1 MDRSSR
7 RIVTF
12 IAVVTIIVMA
22 AMATRSYLDAD
33 QSTTA
38 APVVETNDDAAP
50 EAPKREPSENVTD
63 TSDEMPV
70 AAPDI
75 EDIPAITGE
84 PSMTFE
90 SENSEA
96 RESTAPENDE

>member
-22 AMATRSYLDAD
+22 SMATRSYLDAD
-33 QSTTA
+33 QSTAA
-38 APVVETNDDAAP
+38 APVEANEATAP
-50 EAPKREPSENVTD
+50 EAPKREPTENVTNPSAE
-63 TSDEMPV
+63 TPV

-90 SENSEA
+90 NEDSETREA
-96 RESTAPENDE
+96 ASPENDE

>member
-1 MDRSSR
+1 MDSSSR
-7 RIVTF
+7 KIVTF
-12 IAVVTIIVMA
+12 IAVVTILVMA
-22 AMATRSYLDAD
+22 AMAIRSYLDAD

-38 APVVETNDDAAP
+38 APVEATENSAP
-50 EAPKREPSENVTD
+50 EAPKRQPTENVPNPI
-63 TSDEMPV
+63 DEMPV
-70 AAPDI
+70 AAPEI

-96 RESTAPENDE
+96 RESATPENGE

>member
-1 MDRSSR
+1 MDSSTR
-7 RIVTF
+7 KIVTF

-33 QSTTA
+33 QSTAA
-38 APVVETNDDAAP
+38 APVETAEAIAP
-50 EAPKREPSENVTD
+50 EAPKRQPTENATD

-70 AAPDI
+70 AAPEI

-90 SENSEA
+90 NNNSETSEPA
-96 RESTAPENDE
+96 TPENPE

>member
-1 MDRSSR
+1 MDSSSR
-7 RIVTF
+7 KIVTF

-33 QSTTA
+33 QSTAA
-38 APVVETNDDAAP
+38 APVEATEDSAP
-50 EAPKREPSENVTD
+50 EAPKRQPTENVPNP
-63 TSDEMPV
+63 SDEMPT
-70 AAPDI
+70 AAPEI

-90 SENSEA
+90 NENSET
-96 RESTAPENDE
+96 RESGAPENDE

>member
-1 MDRSSR
+1 MDSSSR
-7 RIVTF
+7 KIVTF

-33 QSTTA
+33 HSTTA
-38 APVVETNDDAAP
+38 APVETNEATAP
-50 EAPKREPSENVTD
+50 EAPKRQPTENMTD

-70 AAPDI
+70 AAPEI

-96 RESTAPENDE
+96 RDSSAPENDE

>member
-1 MDRSSR
+1 
-7 RIVTF
+7 
-12 IAVVTIIVMA
+12 MA
-22 AMATRSYLDAD
+22 AMAIRSYLDAP
-33 QSTTA
+33 QNTTA
-38 APVVETNDDAAP
+38 APVEATEDSAP
-50 EAPKREPSENVTD
+50 EAPKRQPTENVPN
-63 TSDEMPV
+63 TSDEMPI

-96 RESTAPENDE
+96 RESATPENDE

>member
-1 MDRSSR
+1 MDSSSR
-7 RIVTF
+7 KIVTF
-12 IAVVTIIVMA
+12 IAVVTIIVIA

-38 APVVETNDDAAP
+38 APVETNEATAP
-50 EAPKREPSENVTD
+50 EAPKREPSENVPD
-63 TSDEMPV
+63 ASAEMPT
-70 AAPDI
+70 AAPEI

-90 SENSEA
+90 NENSEA
-96 RESTAPENDE
+96 RESASPENDE

>member
-1 MDRSSR
+1 MDSSSR
-7 RIVTF
+7 KIVTF
-12 IAVVTIIVMA
+12 IAVVTIIVIA

-38 APVVETNDDAAP
+38 APVEANEATAP
-50 EAPKREPSENVTD
+50 EAPKREPSENVAD

-70 AAPDI
+70 AAPEI

-90 SENSEA
+90 NENSET

>member
-1 MDRSSR
+1 MDSSSR
-7 RIVTF
+7 KIVTF

-22 AMATRSYLDAD
+22 AMAIRSYLDAD

-38 APVVETNDDAAP
+38 APVEATEDSAP
-50 EAPKREPSENVTD
+50 EAPKRQPTENVPD
-63 TSDEMPV
+63 ASDEMPV
-70 AAPDI
+70 AAPEI

-96 RESTAPENDE
+96 REPEAPENDE

>member
-38 APVVETNDDAAP
+38 APVETNDDAAP
-50 EAPKREPSENVTD
+50 EAPKPPPAENMTD
-63 TSDEMPV
+63 TSAETPV
-70 AAPDI
+70 AAPEI

-96 RESTAPENDE
+96 RESSAPENDE

>member
-1 MDRSSR
+1 MDSSSR
-7 RIVTF
+7 KIVTF

-22 AMATRSYLDAD
+22 AMATRSYIDAD

-38 APVVETNDDAAP
+38 APVETNEATAP
-50 EAPKREPSENVTD
+50 EAPKREPSENVPNA
-63 TSDEMPV
+63 SDEMPV
-70 AAPDI
+70 AAPEI

-90 SENSEA
+90 SENSET
-96 RESTAPENDE
+96 RESASPENGE

>member
-1 MDRSSR
+1 MDSSSR
-7 RIVTF
+7 KIVTF

-33 QSTTA
+33 QSTAA
-38 APVVETNDDAAP
+38 APVETNEASAP
-50 EAPKREPSENVTD
+50 EAPKRQPSENVTD

-90 SENSEA
+90 NEDSETREA
-96 RESTAPENDE
+96 ASPENDE

>member
-1 MDRSSR
+1 MDSSSR
-7 RIVTF
+7 KIGTF

-38 APVVETNDDAAP
+38 APVETNEATAP
-50 EAPKREPSENVTD
+50 EAPTRQSSENVPD
-63 TSDEMPV
+63 ANDEMPV
-70 AAPDI
+70 AAPEI

-84 PSMTFE
+84 PSMMFE
-90 SENSEA
+90 NENSEA
-96 RESTAPENDE
+96 RESTAPEKGE

>member
-1 MDRSSR
+1 MDSSSR
-7 RIVTF
+7 KIVTF

-38 APVVETNDDAAP
+38 APVETNEATAP
-50 EAPKREPSENVTD
+50 E
-63 TSDEMPV
+63 
-70 AAPDI
+70 I

-96 RESTAPENDE
+96 RDSSAPENDE

>member
-1 MDRSSR
+1 MDSSSR
-7 RIVTF
+7 KIVTF

-33 QSTTA
+33 QSTAA
-38 APVVETNDDAAP
+38 APVEANDDAAP
-50 EAPKREPSENVTD
+50 EAPKRQPTENMTD
-63 TSDEMPV
+63 ASDEMPV
-70 AAPDI
+70 AAPEI

-90 SENSEA
+90 NENGEA
-96 RESTAPENDE
+96 RESASPENDE

>member
-12 IAVVTIIVMA
+12 IAVVTIIVMG

-38 APVVETNDDAAP
+38 APVETNDDAAP
-50 EAPKREPSENVTD
+50 EAPQREPTENVTD
-63 TSDEMPV
+63 ASAETPV

-90 SENSEA
+90 NEDSETREA
-96 RESTAPENDE
+96 ASPENDE

>member
-1 MDRSSR
+1 MDSSSR
-7 RIVTF
+7 KIVTF

-33 QSTTA
+33 QSIAA
-38 APVVETNDDAAP
+38 APVETNEATAP
-50 EAPKREPSENVTD
+50 EAPKREPTENVTD

-70 AAPDI
+70 AAPEI

-90 SENSEA
+90 NENGEA

>member
-1 MDRSSR
+1 MDSSSR
-7 RIVTF
+7 KIVTF

-38 APVVETNDDAAP
+38 APAGATEDSAP
-50 EAPKREPSENVTD
+50 EAPKRQPTENVPNP
-63 TSDEMPV
+63 SDEMPV
-70 AAPDI
+70 AAPEI

-90 SENSEA
+90 NENSET
-96 RESTAPENDE
+96 RESASPENDE

>member
-1 MDRSSR
+1 MDSSSR
-7 RIVTF
+7 KIVTF

-22 AMATRSYLDAD
+22 AMAIRSYLDAD
-33 QSTTA
+33 QGTAA
-38 APVVETNDDAAP
+38 APVETN
-50 EAPKREPSENVTD
+50 EATASETPKREPAENVPN
-63 TSDEMPV
+63 TSDEMPI
-70 AAPDI
+70 AAPEI

-96 RESTAPENDE
+96 RESASPENDE

>member
-1 MDRSSR
+1 MDSSSR
-7 RIVTF
+7 KIVTF

-22 AMATRSYLDAD
+22 AMAIRSYLDAD
-33 QSTTA
+33 QSTAA
-38 APVVETNDDAAP
+38 APVEATEDSAP
-50 EAPKREPSENVTD
+50 EAPKPNPAENVPN

-70 AAPDI
+70 AAPEI

-90 SENSEA
+90 NENSET
-96 RESTAPENDE
+96 REPATPENDE

>member
-1 MDRSSR
+1 MDSSSR
-7 RIVTF
+7 KIVTF

-22 AMATRSYLDAD
+22 AMAIRSYLDAQ
-33 QSTTA
+33 QSKTA
-38 APVVETNDDAAP
+38 APVEATEANAP
-50 EAPKREPSENVTD
+50 EAPKRQPAENVTNPI
-63 TSDEMPV
+63 DEMPV
-70 AAPDI
+70 AAPEI

-96 RESTAPENDE
+96 REPATPENDE

>member
-1 MDRSSR
+1 MDSSSR
-7 RIVTF
+7 KIVTF
-12 IAVVTIIVMA
+12 IAAVTIIVMA

-33 QSTTA
+33 QSTAA
-38 APVVETNDDAAP
+38 APVETNEATAP
-50 EAPKREPSENVTD
+50 EAPKREPTENVTD

-70 AAPDI
+70 AAPEI

-90 SENSEA
+90 NENSET
-96 RESTAPENDE
+96 RESATPENDE

>member
-22 AMATRSYLDAD
+22 AMVTRSYLDAD
-33 QSTTA
+33 QSTAA
-38 APVVETNDDAAP
+38 APVETNEASAP
-50 EAPKREPSENVTD
+50 EAPKRQPTENMTD
-63 TSDEMPV
+63 ASDEMPI
-70 AAPDI
+70 AAPEI

-96 RESTAPENDE
+96 RESGTPENGE

>member
-22 AMATRSYLDAD
+22 AMAIRSYLDAD
-33 QSTTA
+33 QSTAA
-38 APVVETNDDAAP
+38 APVETNDDAAP
-50 EAPKREPSENVTD
+50 EAPKRQPTENMTD
-63 TSDEMPV
+63 ASDEMPI
-70 AAPDI
+70 AAPEI

-90 SENSEA
+90 NENSEA
-96 RESTAPENDE
+96 RESSAPENGE

>member
-1 MDRSSR
+1 MDSSSR
-7 RIVTF
+7 KIVTF

-38 APVVETNDDAAP
+38 APVEANEATAP
-50 EAPKREPSENVTD
+50 EAPKRQPAENGPAA
-63 TSDEMPV
+63 SDEMPI
-70 AAPDI
+70 AAPEI
-75 EDIPAITGE
+75 EEIPAITGE

-90 SENSEA
+90 NENSET
-96 RESTAPENDE
+96 REPATPENDE

>member
-1 MDRSSR
+1 MDSSSR
-7 RIVTF
+7 KIVTF

-22 AMATRSYLDAD
+22 AMAIRSYLDAD
-33 QSTTA
+33 QSTAA
-38 APVVETNDDAAP
+38 APVETNEASAP
-50 EAPKREPSENVTD
+50 EAPKRQPTENMTD
-63 TSDEMPV
+63 ASDEMPI
-70 AAPDI
+70 AAPEI

-96 RESTAPENDE
+96 RESGAP

>member
-38 APVVETNDDAAP
+38 APVETNEATAP
-50 EAPKREPSENVTD
+50 EAPKPQRSENVPDASNET
-63 TSDEMPV
+63 PV
-70 AAPDI
+70 AEPEI
-75 EDIPAITGE
+75 EEVPAITGE

-90 SENSEA
+90 NEDSETREA
-96 RESTAPENDE
+96 ASLENDE

>member
-22 AMATRSYLDAD
+22 AMVTRSYLDAD
-33 QSTTA
+33 QSTAA
-38 APVVETNDDAAP
+38 APVETNEATAP
-50 EAPKREPSENVTD
+50 EAPKPQRSENVPD
-63 TSDEMPV
+63 ASDEMPI
-70 AAPDI
+70 AAPEI

>member
-1 MDRSSR
+1 MDSSSR
-7 RIVTF
+7 KIVTF

-22 AMATRSYLDAD
+22 AMAIRSYLDAD

-38 APVVETNDDAAP
+38 APVEANEATAP
-50 EAPKREPSENVTD
+50 EAPKRQPTENVTNPI
-63 TSDEMPV
+63 DEMPV
-70 AAPDI
+70 AAPEI

-90 SENSEA
+90 NENSEA
-96 RESTAPENDE
+96 RESEAPENDE